1 MSGTIVRKPLLTSAG
16 TWLRQ
21 RSPVSGKPCSRM
33 TGVPDPLTRTWNWSP
48 STSIKLAS
56 TLESSRMESA
66 NSGTF
71 EALLKRGELIESTSE
86 MSPDYLRELKHT
98 LIVSGDTELI
108 SAPAYY
114 LAAKKAPS
122 VNAFMTGIAII
133 QDELAHAHI
142 AFHILEELGE
152 SQEALIFSRDPKSFR
167 YPYAFD
173 VPLETWTE
181 LIVANAMYDQAGFCL
196 LGDIH
201 EQCSYGPWKRGLD
214 KVMLEENFHLR
225 NGRTWCKRM
234 SQAGGE
240 TRDQLQRAVDWMFP
254 LTVEW
259 FGLPD
264 SMKMHSTQ
272 LEYGLK
278 GKTNDQL
285 RQWWMSLVVPY
296 MEGIGIRVPAH
307 REGPAG
313 QETWVLDYPFP
324 CTFDAEAKRWDFD
337 DPCSWDDV
345 LRRWR
350 DRGPRNAEMIELF
363 QQEFHN
369 FRKAHARA

>member
-1 MSGTIVRKPLLTSAG
+1 MA
-16 TWLRQ
+16 
-21 RSPVSGKPCSRM
+21 
-33 TGVPDPLTRTWNWSP
+33 
-48 STSIKLAS
+48 
-56 TLESSRMESA
+56 SA
-66 NSGTF
+66 NPAF
-71 EALLKRGELIESTSE
+71 DRLLKKGELIETVGE
-86 MSPDYLRELKHT
+86 MTPEYLKELKHT
-98 LIVSGDTELI
+98 LLVSGDTELI

-114 LAAKKAPS
+114 LAAQRAPS
-122 VNAFMTGIAII
+122 INAFMTGIAII

-142 AFHILEELGE
+142 AYHILEELGE
-152 SQEALIFSRDPKSFR
+152 DQEKLIFSRDPKSFR

-201 EQCSYGPWKRGLD
+201 EQCSYGPWKRGLN

-240 TRDQLQRAVDWMFP
+240 SREELQTAVDWMFP
-254 LTVEW
+254 LTIEW

-264 SMKMHSTQ
+264 GMKMHSTQ
-272 LEYGLK
+272 LEYRLK

-296 MEGIGIRVPAH
+296 MEEIGVAVPAH
-307 REGPAG
+307 KEVADG

-324 CTFDAEAKRWDFD
+324 CTFDAEAKRWDFR
-337 DPCSWDDV
+337 DPCTWDDV
-345 LRRWR
+345 MLRWR
-350 DRGPRNAEMIELF
+350 ARGPRNAEMIQLF
-363 QQEFHN
+363 QEEFHN
-369 FRKAHARA
+369 FRKSHASA

>member
-1 MSGTIVRKPLLTSAG
+1 MATGNPAFERLL
-16 TWLRQ
+16 Q
-21 RSPVSGKPCSRM
+21 K
-33 TGVPDPLTRTWNWSP
+33 
-48 STSIKLAS
+48 
-56 TLESSRMESA
+56 
-66 NSGTF
+66 
-71 EALLKRGELIESTSE
+71 GELIESTSE
-86 MSPDYLRELKHT
+86 MTPEYLEELKHT
-98 LIVSGDTELI
+98 LVVSGDTELI

-114 LAAKKAPS
+114 LAAQRAPS
-122 VNAFMTGIAII
+122 INAFMTGIAII

-142 AFHILEELGE
+142 AYHILEELGE
-152 SQEALIFSRDPKSFR
+152 DQEKLIFSRDPKSFR

-181 LIVANAMYDQAGFCL
+181 LIVANALYDQAGFCL

-201 EQCSYGPWKRGLD
+201 ERCSYGPWKRGLD

-240 TRDQLQRAVDWMFP
+240 PRDQLQRAVDWMFP

-264 SMKMHSTQ
+264 SMKMHSRQ

-296 MEGIGIRVPAH
+296 MERIGIRVPAH
-307 REGPAG
+307 REGPEG
-313 QETWVLDYPFP
+313 QDTWVLDYPFP

-350 DRGPRNAEMIELF
+350 GRGPRNAEMIELF

>member
-1 MSGTIVRKPLLTSAG
+1 VTATSNPDFESLLS
-16 TWLRQ
+16 
-21 RSPVSGKPCSRM
+21 K
-33 TGVPDPLTRTWNWSP
+33 
-48 STSIKLAS
+48 
-56 TLESSRMESA
+56 
-66 NSGTF
+66 
-71 EALLKRGELIESTSE
+71 GELIESKNE
-86 MSPDYLRELKHT
+86 MTPEYLKELKHT
-98 LIVSGDTELI
+98 LVVSGDTELI

-114 LAAKKAPS
+114 LAAQRAPS
-122 VNAFMTGIAII
+122 INAFMTGIAII

-142 AFHILEELGE
+142 AYHILEELGE
-152 SQEALIFSRDPKSFR
+152 DQERLIFSRDPKSFR

-201 EQCSYGPWKRGLD
+201 ERCSYGPWKRGLN

-240 TRDQLQRAVDWMFP
+240 SREELQRAVDWMFP

-264 SMKMHSTQ
+264 SLKMHSAQ
-272 LEYGLK
+272 LDYRLK

-285 RQWWMSLVVPY
+285 RQWWLSLVVPY
-296 MEGIGIRVPAH
+296 MEEIGVRVPAH
-307 REGPAG
+307 REVEDG

-324 CTFDAEAKRWDFD
+324 CSFDAEAKRWDFE

-345 LRRWR
+345 LERWR
-350 DRGPRNAEMIELF
+350 ARGPRNTEMVEMF
-363 QQEFHN
+363 QEEFHN
-369 FRKAHARA
+369 YRKAHARA